1 VQKIVPEN
9 YRSSVKAVF
18 DQTLQGHER
27 ANYELTLMDKNGAHL
42 NVLLNSTA
50 QRDNSGHIIGVVGIG
65 QDVTELYKIQRE
77 QVSKAS
83 DLSRLIAT
91 ANAPILGTDRGGR
104 INEWNQM
111 AEQIT
116 GYERADVLGVDLVQK
131 IVPENYQSSVK
142 AVFDQ
147 TLQGHETANYE
158 LTLMDKNGAYLNI
171 LLNSTAQRD
180 NSGHIIGV
188 VGIGQDVT
196 ELNRTRKEFEKKL
209 ILAANHDDLTDLPN
223 RRYFYD
229 YLQKQLTEDKG
240 ADEIGTLLFL
250 DLDRFK
256 LVNDSLGHSV
266 GDQLL
271 KIVSQ
276 RLLASV
282 RKEDL
287 VCRLG
292 GDEFVV
298 LLPFESITST
308 QAAEQ
313 AKKIATKII
322 GALSQPIHVEEHIL
336 CADGS
341 IGICYFTTTDSVEE
355 IVKRSDNA
363 MYLAKGD
370 ASTHIAFYTDAIH
383 QDLMHQMEVLK
394 GIDEGLV
401 EGQFFMCYQP
411 QFNHLQEL
419 IGVEALIRWQH
430 PRLGLLTPDQFIGL
444 AEQYHR
450 INEIGAWVI
459 ESVFSQVAQWIQ
471 GGISL
476 PKVAI
481 NISPV
486 QLLDE
491 NFIEIVDSL
500 AQQYRINPE
509 GVVFEI
515 TESANI
521 EHFDLIKKV
530 LTSLQF
536 RGYRFSLDDFGT
548 GYASMTHFKRLP
560 FSQVKID
567 QSFTA
572 DIVDNEDSLA
582 IVEVVL

>member
-1 VQKIVPEN
+1 
-9 YRSSVKAVF
+9 
-18 DQTLQGHER
+18 
-27 ANYELTLMDKNGAHL
+27 
-42 NVLLNSTA
+42 
-50 QRDNSGHIIGVVGIG
+50 
-65 QDVTELYKIQRE
+65 
-77 QVSKAS
+77 
-83 DLSRLIAT
+83 
-91 ANAPILGTDRGGR
+91 
-104 INEWNQM
+104 
-111 AEQIT
+111 
-116 GYERADVLGVDLVQK
+116 
-131 IVPENYQSSVK
+131 
-142 AVFDQ
+142 
-147 TLQGHETANYE
+147 
-158 LTLMDKNGAYLNI
+158 

-450 INEIGAWVI
+450 INEIGTWVI
-459 ESVFSQVAQWIQ
+459 ESVFSQVAQWSQ
-471 GGISL
+471 AGLAL

-481 NISPV
+481 NISAI
-486 QLLDE
+486 QLLNE
-491 NFIEIVDSL
+491 GFIGVVDSL
-500 AQQYRINPE
+500 AKQYRINPKE
-509 GVVFEI
+509 IVFEI
-515 TESANI
+515 TESI
-521 EHFDLIKKV
+521 DIGHFALIKTVLERLKV
-530 LTSLQF
+530 Q
-536 RGYRFSLDDFGT
+536 GYRFSLDDFGT

-567 QSFTA
+567 QSFIA
-572 DIVDNEDSLA
+572 DINKNEDSLA
-582 IVEVVL
+582 IVEVVLTMARSLKLEVIAEGVETPEQLDILNRLGCTEYQGYWFSKPLDVNAVTSLLSCI

>member
-1 VQKIVPEN
+1 
-9 YRSSVKAVF
+9 
-18 DQTLQGHER
+18 
-27 ANYELTLMDKNGAHL
+27 M
-42 NVLLNSTA
+42 
-50 QRDNSGHIIGVVGIG
+50 
-65 QDVTELYKIQRE
+65 
-77 QVSKAS
+77 
-83 DLSRLIAT
+83 
-91 ANAPILGTDRGGR
+91 
-104 INEWNQM
+104 
-111 AEQIT
+111 
-116 GYERADVLGVDLVQK
+116 
-131 IVPENYQSSVK
+131 
-142 AVFDQ
+142 
-147 TLQGHETANYE
+147 
-158 LTLMDKNGAYLNI
+158 
-171 LLNSTAQRD
+171 
-180 NSGHIIGV
+180 
-188 VGIGQDVT
+188 
-196 ELNRTRKEFEKKL
+196 
-209 ILAANHDDLTDLPN
+209 
-223 RRYFYD
+223 
-229 YLQKQLTEDKG
+229 
-240 ADEIGTLLFL
+240 
-250 DLDRFK
+250 
-256 LVNDSLGHSV
+256 NDSLGHSV

-450 INEIGAWVI
+450 INEIGTWVI
-459 ESVFSQVAQWIQ
+459 GSVFSQVAQWSQ
-471 GGISL
+471 AGLAL

-481 NISPV
+481 NISPM
-486 QLLDE
+486 QLLNE
-491 NFIEIVDSL
+491 GFIGVVDSL
-500 AQQYRINPE
+500 AKQYRINPK
-509 GVVFEI
+509 EI
-515 TESANI
+515 
-521 EHFDLIKKV
+521 V
-530 LTSLQF
+530 
-536 RGYRFSLDDFGT
+536 FSLPRVSILDT
-548 GYASMTHFKRLP
+548 SP
-560 FSQVKID
+560 
-567 QSFTA
+567 
-572 DIVDNEDSLA
+572 
-582 IVEVVL
+582 